1 MIKPEDIQLAQTLGY
16 TFDAADTDSLV
27 NDLNRHFPGLELD
40 KLLNEFEELLAIY
53 STPPESKEIKYE
65 NTAEPQL
72 RIRFLSA
79 NFDDEIEGLTLS
91 RIFRYNKR
99 KLIAE
104 HEYLVLPEKARGQKI
119 GKKVLSACL
128 EQYLNMSVKEI
139 HVHAGLKDGG
149 AVWARVG
156 FKALFGFEMKRI
168 LNSAKPRLTT
178 AQYNDA
184 KAIFD
189 LYYDTEPNGTS
200 FPIEDW
206 AHLDFMEDIL
216 KLDTNNWHGWIDLT
230 NPTELLNFK
239 NYVDRQ

>member
-1 MIKPEDIQLAQTLGY
+1 MIKPENIQLARALGY
-16 TFDAADTDSLV
+16 TLNAINTNDLA
-27 NDLNRHFPGLELD
+27 NDLNRDFPGLQLD
-40 KLLNEFEELLAIY
+40 KLLNKFEELLAIY

-65 NTAEPQL
+65 NTLEPLL
-72 RIRFLSA
+72 RIRYLSA
-79 NFDDEIEGLTLS
+79 NYDDEIEGLTLS
-91 RIFRYNKR
+91 RIFRYSQQ

-128 EQYLNMSVKEI
+128 EQYLNMNVKEI

-156 FKALFGFEMKRI
+156 FKAIFNFEMNRI
-168 LNSAKPRLTT
+168 LTSAKQRLT
-178 AQYNDA
+178 AEQYNDA
-184 KAIFD
+184 KVLYD
-189 LYYDTEPNGTS
+189 LYYDTEPHGAS

-230 NPTELLNFK
+230 NPQELLNFK
-239 NYVDRQ
+239 NYVDG